1 MGDALIEILVEV
13 AAEGLQFLF
22 ELWLKGR
29 ADRKA
34 AKKIAKKQVKLLK
47 KEHRAHRRLDAKQS
61 RELRKKIR
69 KLKLSDFI
77 ETNNNE
83 VN

>member
-1 MGDALIEILVEV
+1 MGDALIEIVVEV
-13 AAEGLQFLF
+13 AAEGLQLLF